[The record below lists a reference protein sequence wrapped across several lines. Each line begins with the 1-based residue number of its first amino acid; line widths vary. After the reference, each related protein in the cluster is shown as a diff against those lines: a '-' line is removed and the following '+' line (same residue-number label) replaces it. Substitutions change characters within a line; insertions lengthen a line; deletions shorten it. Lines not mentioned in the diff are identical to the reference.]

1 MNFREVF
8 GKDFSWKNVVEG
20 LGYEEVKLCIPF
32 EYCILKEAYYKDK
45 NLNNLPLKTWAQA
58 AGFLIYNSAS
68 EPVFCKSRLTDL
80 YYPKLKVSTFGCSDG
95 VCILKEC
102 ARTWIEEGE
111 AKIFSL
117 SEEKY
122 EGCKL
127 AEYCD
132 LQELRLCK
140 NEKISGMSISEYL
153 RLAKEVTCEEI
164 FKKRKISDGSNYKKI
179 LFEVICDKE
188 NLS

>member
-1 MNFREVF
+1 MPGRGSRKEKRKYSVCQ
-8 GKDFSWKNVVEG
+8 KKN
-20 LGYEEVKLCIPF
+20 
-32 EYCILKEAYYKDK
+32 
-45 NLNNLPLKTWAQA
+45 
-58 AGFLIYNSAS
+58 
-68 EPVFCKSRLTDL
+68 
-80 YYPKLKVSTFGCSDG
+80 
-95 VCILKEC
+95 
-102 ARTWIEEGE
+102 
-111 AKIFSL
+111 
-117 SEEKY
+117 

>member
-117 SEEKY
+117 SEEKC

-140 NEKISGMSISEYL
+140 NEKISECLFQNIFDLQKRLPARKFSRNVKSVMDRTIKRFSL
-153 RLAKEVTCEEI
+153 R
-164 FKKRKISDGSNYKKI
+164 
-179 LFEVICDKE
+179 
-188 NLS
+188 